1 MTRLRSMSAMVR
13 DVDSALGGV
22 LPAIVTPMAP
32 DGGEVD
38 EDSLTRLT
46 HWLINAGVSG
56 IVPCGSTGE
65 FAALSH
71 DERRRVTEVVA
82 EAAARRVPVVPQTG
96 SLSTAETVE
105 LSRHA
110 ESLGVAAVLIVPPFY
125 EPPSWRELVAHF
137 QAVRQAIGI
146 PIVYYNLPAVTG
158 IKLSPAQLAEFAEL
172 CGIRYVKDT
181 TGDAVALTE
190 LVQRHSRRLTA
201 FNGWDSITFLGFAAG
216 TTGSIWGAANFIP
229 ELCVQLFQAVN
240 DRADL
245 VSAREIWGRIWP
257 ICEFLEKHTYAPAVK
272 AGCELVG
279 LAVGPPRPPFLPLSE
294 DDRATLADLLDQAGV
309 SPAVVQQG

>member
-1 MTRLRSMSAMVR
+1 MGGNVG
-13 DVDSALGGV
+13 SALGGV
-22 LPAIVTPMAP
+22 FPAIVTPMVP
-32 DGGEVD
+32 GGGKVD
-38 EDSLTRLT
+38 EESLTLLTRRL
-46 HWLINAGVSG
+46 IDAGVSG

-65 FAALSH
+65 FATMSH
-71 DERRRVTEVVA
+71 DERRHVTEVVF
-82 EAAARRVPVVPQTG
+82 EAAALRVPVVPQTG
-96 SLSTAETVE
+96 SLSTAETVD

-110 ESLGVAAVLIVPPFY
+110 ESLGAAAVLIVAPFY
-125 EPPSWRELVAHF
+125 EPPSWRELIAHF
-137 QAVRQAIGI
+137 QAVRQAIDI

-181 TGDAVALTE
+181 TGNAVALTE
-190 LVQRHSRRLTA
+190 LVQRYSGKLTV

-229 ELCVQLFQAVN
+229 ELCVQLFQAVS

-245 VSAREIWGRIWP
+245 VAAREIWSRIWP
-257 ICEFLEKHTYAPAVK
+257 ICEFLEAHTYVSAVK

-279 LAVGPPRPPFLPLSE
+279 SAVGPPRPPFLPLSK
-294 DDRATLADLLDQAGV
+294 DDRTILADLLDQAGV
-309 SPAVVQQG
+309 SLAAVH